1 MLKLKNVPASVLTFR
16 TCYRNHVNNAS
27 TKILPYWAGV
37 GAPPR
42 LLLASAR
49 DIRIWPKF
57 GVPAP
62 PVYLIIV
69 STDSNE
75 SIVAALPALSSPFI
89 YPQPLLLLHTSPSY
103 QTMAI
108 LSTCARS
115 LDRSNRAERIDG
127 QDGTLSTRLSR
138 IATDDTSAGQ
148 SKEADPV
155 SPPQSLHIPLD
166 TKAVREYEY
175 DRQRVKKVADR
186 VKAKDQKHH
195 HTGAKGLIWGLG
207 QNWKAKGSGGDME
220 AWFSWMEQVVSPKVH
235 LDGFTSE
242 FKDEPEKSLDLNR
255 EVLLEELM
263 LSAKVRKGAGERNHS
278 EISKFGFDSEC
289 YICLAGDFEVIPHVK
304 SVLVL
309 DDMFDEQELDEPWE
323 HISASSS
330 DDDDTKTPSYAQV
343 LIGDV

>member
-1 MLKLKNVPASVLTFR
+1 M
-16 TCYRNHVNNAS
+16 
-27 TKILPYWAGV
+27 
-37 GAPPR
+37 
-42 LLLASAR
+42 
-49 DIRIWPKF
+49 
-57 GVPAP
+57 
-62 PVYLIIV
+62 
-69 STDSNE
+69 
-75 SIVAALPALSSPFI
+75 
-89 YPQPLLLLHTSPSY
+89 
-103 QTMAI
+103 
-108 LSTCARS
+108 
-115 LDRSNRAERIDG
+115 
-127 QDGTLSTRLSR
+127 
-138 IATDDTSAGQ
+138 
-148 SKEADPV
+148 
-155 SPPQSLHIPLD
+155 SPPQSMRIPLD
-166 TKAVREYEY
+166 TKALREYEY

-220 AWFSWMEQVVSPKVH
+220 AWFSWMEQVVSPKVD

-255 EVLLEELM
+255 EVMLEELM
-263 LSAKVRKGAGERNHS
+263 LSAKVRKGA
-278 EISKFGFDSEC
+278 
-289 YICLAGDFEVIPHVK
+289 AGDFEVIPHVK